1 MNALTDITAASPV
14 ALEYYQRLYKAAPW
28 SVKEELASMIHLL
41 IGTCG
46 VSDQTAAFLCADRA
60 CRVFAPA
67 QLRTA
72 GFEKEAEKVESSAEI
87 NSRAT
92 SLAATKEDC
101 GAAYASNAYAANA
114 AFSAAYAADAANAAA
129 YSAAYPDSAS
139 YAASAYA
146 ANAAYAAA
154 YAANAANAAYYAAM
168 AATPDNADPINWPA
182 AIQLF
187 KDLCALP
194 RD

>member
-1 MNALTDITAASPV
+1 MNALADITAASPV
-14 ALEYYQRLYKAAPW
+14 ITTYYQIIYKAAPW

-129 YSAAYPDSAS
+129 YSAAYSAD
-139 YAASAYA
+139 YAAATAALPAA
-146 ANAAYAAA
+146 ANAT
-154 YAANAANAAYYAAM
+154 NAAYYAAM
-168 AATPDNADPINWPA
+168 AATPDNADPINWPT

-194 RD
+194 RG